1 MARRATTSAV
11 LASGGKLPVL
21 ALQREQSDAATLR
34 RHLERSNRLDVSVV
48 RPADIVRRPLRWP
61 HDARV
66 VPLALCVL
74 FRDRPGTVAS
84 AERLVS
90 HVGDV
95 PVIAVLDVADRADR
109 TAELAAELAAT
120 GVADVVDV
128 DHLNGHVL
136 EQIVVAAIDRAVPG
150 VLQLGEP
157 MTLRTPVGLSPLR

>member
-21 ALQREQSDAATLR
+21 ALQREQSDAPMLR
-34 RHLERSNRLDVSVV
+34 RHLEQSNRLDVSVV
-48 RPADIVRRPLRWP
+48 RPADLVRTPLRWP
-61 HDARV
+61 QDARV

-95 PVIAVLDVADRADR
+95 PVVAVLDVPYADDR
-109 TAELAAELAAT
+109 TAEMAALLAAA

-128 DHLNGHVL
+128 DHLDGPVL
-136 EQIVVAAIDRAVPG
+136 EQIVVGAIDRAVPAL
-150 VLQLGEP
+150 LQLSEP
-157 MTLRTPVGLSPLR
+157 MTLRSSVGLGPLR